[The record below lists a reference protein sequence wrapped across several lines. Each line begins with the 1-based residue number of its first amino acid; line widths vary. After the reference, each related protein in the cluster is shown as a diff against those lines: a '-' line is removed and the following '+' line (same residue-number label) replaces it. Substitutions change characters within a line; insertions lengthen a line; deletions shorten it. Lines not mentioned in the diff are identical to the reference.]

1 MPSGLFLSCS
11 NILSC
16 TIPFPAGRQAA
27 FSLFSEH
34 TTTTRNDSRLL
45 SPFWVPFGH
54 IQCSRRQSSYVVFF
68 KTSLFLIISLYVSAY
83 DLFFSFFFFREEQ
96 QQVFLRFNVTPSA
109 NFLVCSKCV
118 TGDSQQ
124 DRNARAY
131 FLVKQENKQKKQRQ
145 SNKQNITKHK
155 YQTEKKTKKQQT
167 KLCQKQTKRFTCR
180 SNRNSSQQ
188 KVCF

>member
-1 MPSGLFLSCS
+1 MF
-11 NILSC
+11 
-16 TIPFPAGRQAA
+16 
-27 FSLFSEH
+27 
-34 TTTTRNDSRLL
+34 
-45 SPFWVPFGH
+45 
-54 IQCSRRQSSYVVFF
+54 FF

-131 FLVKQENKQKKQRQ
+131 FLVKQENKQKNSDRVT
-145 SNKQNITKHK
+145 NKTLQNIN
-155 YQTEKKTKKQQT
+155 QTEKKTKKT
-167 KLCQKQTKRFTCR
+167 ANKTMIEANEAIHVSFK
-180 SNRNSSQQ
+180 
-188 KVCF
+188 

>member
-16 TIPFPAGRQAA
+16 TIPFPAGRQAGSVFPLLGA
-27 FSLFSEH
+27 HHHHPKRLSSTFSFLGS
-34 TTTTRNDSRLL
+34 
-45 SPFWVPFGH
+45 FWSYLVFT
-54 IQCSRRQSSYVVFF
+54 SSIIICCVFF
-68 KTSLFLIISLYVSAY
+68 LNLFISHNFPLCFRIRSIF
-83 DLFFSFFFFREEQ
+83 LFFFFREEQ

-131 FLVKQENKQKKQRQ
+131 FLVKQENKQK
-145 SNKQNITKHK
+145 TA
-155 YQTEKKTKKQQT
+155 TE
-167 KLCQKQTKRFTCR
+167 
-180 SNRNSSQQ
+180 
-188 KVCF
+188 

>member
-11 NILSC
+11 IILSC
-16 TIPFPAGRQAA
+16 TIPFPAGRQAGSVFPLLGA
-27 FSLFSEH
+27 HHHHPKRLSSTFSFLGS
-34 TTTTRNDSRLL
+34 
-45 SPFWVPFGH
+45 FWSYLVFT
-54 IQCSRRQSSYVVFF
+54 SSIIICCVFF

-131 FLVKQENKQKKQRQ
+131 FLVKQEIKQKKQRQ

-155 YQTEKKTKKQQT
+155 SNRKENKIQQT
-167 KLCQKQTKRFTCR
+167 KLC
-180 SNRNSSQQ
+180 
-188 KVCF
+188 

>member
-11 NILSC
+11 IILSC
-16 TIPFPAGRQAA
+16 TIPFPAGRQAGSVFPLLGA
-27 FSLFSEH
+27 HHHHPKRLSSTFSFLGS
-34 TTTTRNDSRLL
+34 
-45 SPFWVPFGH
+45 FWSYLVFT
-54 IQCSRRQSSYVVFF
+54 SSIIICCVFF

-131 FLVKQENKQKKQRQ
+131 FLVKQENKQKK
-145 SNKQNITKHK
+145 TA
-155 YQTEKKTKKQQT
+155 TE
-167 KLCQKQTKRFTCR
+167 
-180 SNRNSSQQ
+180 
-188 KVCF
+188 

>member
-1 MPSGLFLSCS
+1 MFFL
-11 NILSC
+11 
-16 TIPFPAGRQAA
+16 
-27 FSLFSEH
+27 
-34 TTTTRNDSRLL
+34 
-45 SPFWVPFGH
+45 
-54 IQCSRRQSSYVVFF
+54 

-131 FLVKQENKQKKQRQ
+131 FLVKQENKQKNSDRVT
-145 SNKQNITKHK
+145 NKTLQNIN
-155 YQTEKKTKKQQT
+155 QTEKKTKNSKQNYARSKRSDSRVVQIET
-167 KLCQKQTKRFTCR
+167 AHHGRYVFKLLSCLTVIIVDRTFILFFSTVESVMFTEQKKINT
-180 SNRNSSQQ
+180 
-188 KVCF
+188 